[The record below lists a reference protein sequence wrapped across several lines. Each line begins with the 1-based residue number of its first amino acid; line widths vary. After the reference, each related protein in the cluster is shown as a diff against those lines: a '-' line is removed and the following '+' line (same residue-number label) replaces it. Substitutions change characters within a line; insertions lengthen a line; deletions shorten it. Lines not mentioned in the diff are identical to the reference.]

1 MSKAELTSAASCMST
16 PKATVLLSFSM
27 ADNRWGCHI
36 AVSKD
41 AQDLFKDVK
50 DLLGSSQ

>member
-1 MSKAELTSAASCMST
+1 MSKVELTSAASCMST

-27 ADNRWGCHI
+27 VDNRWGCHT
-36 AVSKD
+36 AASKD
-41 AQDLFKDVK
+41 AQDLFKDAK

>member
-16 PKATVLLSFSM
+16 LKATVLLSFSM
-27 ADNRWGCHI
+27 VDSRWECLI
-36 AVSKD
+36 AASKD
-41 AQDLFKDVK
+41 VQDLFKDAK